1 MLSIIV
7 KIFGALGLIL
17 ITWGIF
23 EKNIRHRDRIYAIGG
38 SGLLIYSL
46 YLKDPIF
53 IPLQIIFIL
62 SSLYHIHTLKKKR
75 FIFF

>member
-1 MLSIIV
+1 MLNIII
-7 KIFGALGLIL
+7 KIIGAFGLIL

-23 EKNIRHRDRIYAIGG
+23 EKNLRHRDRIYIIGG
-38 SGLLIYSL
+38 SALLIYSL

-53 IPLQIIFIL
+53 VPLQAIFVMA
-62 SSLYHIHTLKKKR
+62 SLIHIYKIKKKH

>member
-1 MLSIIV
+1 MAILM
-7 KIFGALGLIL
+7 KFLGALGLIL

-23 EKNIRHRDRIYAIGG
+23 EKNIRHRDRIYIIGG

-46 YLKDPIF
+46 YLRDPIF
-53 IPLQIIFIL
+53 IPLQLVFIL
-62 SSLYHIHTLKKKR
+62 ASVLHIYQLKKKR

>member
-1 MLSIIV
+1 MDIIT
-7 KIFGALGLIL
+7 KILGALGLIM
-17 ITWGIF
+17 IIWGTF
-23 EKNIRHRDRIYAIGG
+23 EKDLRHRDRIYVIGG

-62 SSLYHIHTLKKKR
+62 AAIIHIYTIKKKR

>member
-1 MLSIIV
+1 MQILT
-7 KIFGALGLIL
+7 KILGAIGLIL

-23 EKNIRHRDRIYAIGG
+23 EKNIRKRDRIYVIGG

-53 IPLQIIFIL
+53 IPLQIIFIIA
-62 SSLYHIHTLKKKR
+62 SAVHIYQLKKKR